1 MTVVIDSSALIGA
14 LVRASAEGLWAAS
27 VLEGEQIMAPEL
39 LLSETAN
46 GLRRLELQGHI
57 SSLEASSAFDRART
71 LPVELHPFTPFAQ
84 RVWELR
90 FNLTAYDA
98 WYVAMAE
105 SMDCP
110 LATLDERMAR
120 ASGTRCE
127 FLLPHPI
134 T

>member
-1 MTVVIDSSALIGA
+1 MTVVLDSSALIGA
-14 LVRASAEGLWAAS
+14 LVGSGVEGVWAAS
-27 VLEGEQIMAPEL
+27 VLEGQQILGPAL

-57 SSLEASSAFDRART
+57 SSPKASSAFNRACT
-71 LPVELHPFTPFAQ
+71 LPVVLHPFTPFAR

-98 WYVAMAE
+98 WYVALAE
-105 SMDCP
+105 AMSCP
-110 LATLDERMAR
+110 LATLDLRMAR

-127 FLLPHPI
+127 FLLPHSI
-134 T
+134 A

>member
-1 MTVVIDSSALIGA
+1 MRSD
-14 LVRASAEGLWAAS
+14 AEGMWAAS
-27 VLEGEQIMAPEL
+27 VLEDVQIIGPAL

-57 SSLEASSAFDRART
+57 SSLEASSAFDQAHT
-71 LPVELHPFTPFAQ
+71 LPVELHPFSPFAR

-90 FNLTAYDA
+90 SNLTAYDA
-98 WYVAMAE
+98 WYVAIAE

-110 LATLDERMAR
+110 LATLDLRMAR
-120 ASGTRCE
+120 AAGTRCE

-134 T
+134 A

>member
-1 MTVVIDSSALIGA
+1 MTVVLDSSALIGA
-14 LVRASAEGLWAAS
+14 LVRSSAEGVWAAD
-27 VLEGEQIMAPEL
+27 VLEDEQIMAPAFL
-39 LLSETAN
+39 LTETAN
-46 GLRRLELQGHI
+46 GLRRLELQGHL
-57 SSLEASSAFDRART
+57 SSLAASGAFERARS
-71 LPVELHPFTPFAQ
+71 LRVDLYPFAPYAQ

-90 FNLTAYDA
+90 FNLTPYDA

-110 LATLDERMAR
+110 LATLDARLAR

-127 FLLPHPI
+127 FLLPLPL

>member
-1 MTVVIDSSALIGA
+1 MRSD
-14 LVRASAEGLWAAS
+14 AEGMWAAS
-27 VLEGEQIMAPEL
+27 VLEDVQIIGPAL

-71 LPVELHPFTPFAQ
+71 LPVELHPFSPFAR

-90 FNLTAYDA
+90 SNLTAYDA
-98 WYVAMAE
+98 WYVAIAE

-110 LATLDERMAR
+110 LATLDLRMAR
-120 ASGTRCE
+120 AAGTRCE

-134 T
+134 A